1 MKGGLKMGFGWT
13 ELIVIFGIILL
24 LFGPKK
30 LPELARNLGSSI
42 NVFKD
47 ELSKTKDQLS
57 EEITSEP
64 TPQTEPVQDEPE
76 PSSSSQNPTESTES
90 TENQE

>member
-1 MKGGLKMGFGWT
+1 MGFGWT

-47 ELSKTKDQLS
+47 ELSKTKDQLG
-57 EEITSEP
+57 EEVTSEP
-64 TPQTEPVQDEPE
+64 TPQTEPVQNEPE
-76 PSSSSQNPTESTES
+76 PTDDSQKPTDSTES
-90 TENQE
+90 TDNEE